1 MSTFVRRA
9 LEQDRRFAVASRV
22 ITSRGVSSD
31 AGQPPSTLSDPSLLE
46 LYDVIVVGAP
56 GSLTSADVA
65 GLETFLRKRGGSVI
79 LLYDEKP
86 AAGATDRLTGAS
98 RWMPATLRNPVRASA
113 PGDSGALRVTEF
125 AWPASLPATAEAR
138 ATATVD
144 DIARPVVWT
153 NGLGAG
159 QVMVSGALDSW
170 KFRDEKTSG
179 FDEFWRAT
187 ISRAAR
193 EAEDAIAVDVE
204 PNVAMPGEPLMV
216 RITLRDT
223 TARPAVS
230 IDSVRIEAW
239 PSDRPGEY
247 VARLKV
253 TAAGD
258 HWLRATAAGASA
270 EAPVAIREQVTRAE
284 PDDLATAR
292 LLARA
297 TGGMVGSLDEV
308 DAALRRNVH
317 AEERMVRWWPMRNG
331 WWVFPF
337 AGLLGLEW
345 FVRRRRGLA

>member
-1 MSTFVRRA
+1 
-9 LEQDRRFAVASRV
+9 
-22 ITSRGVSSD
+22 
-31 AGQPPSTLSDPSLLE
+31 
-46 LYDVIVVGAP
+46 
-56 GSLTSADVA
+56 
-65 GLETFLRKRGGSVI
+65 
-79 LLYDEKP
+79 
-86 AAGATDRLTGAS
+86 
-98 RWMPATLRNPVRASA
+98 
-113 PGDSGALRVTEF
+113 
-125 AWPASLPATAEAR
+125 
-138 ATATVD
+138 
-144 DIARPVVWT
+144 
-153 NGLGAG
+153 
-159 QVMVSGALDSW
+159 
-170 KFRDEKTSG
+170 
-179 FDEFWRAT
+179 
-187 ISRAAR
+187 
-193 EAEDAIAVDVE
+193 
-204 PNVAMPGEPLMV
+204 MPGERLMV

-284 PDDLATAR
+284 PDELATAR